1 MMLGVRLPED
11 LDQRLGQLAQKTH
24 RPKSFYVKEALEA
37 YLNANGELLATIA
50 DYEEQVKNGTLVTHS
65 LEEVM
70 KRLKFDKDDLED

>member
-1 MMLGVRLPED
+1 MMLGVRLPEA

-37 YLNANGELLATIA
+37 YLNANEEAFSAIA
-50 DYEEQVKNGTLVTHS
+50 DYEEQVRNGTLVTYS

-70 KRLKFDKDDLED
+70 KRLKLNKNDLEA